1 MPTVKELKAELTT
14 LGLSTDGLKAVLQER
29 LNDHHASSEAQG
41 PTAQEI
47 EDSKQAQAD
56 AEAALKAES
65 EAKKAEVPQETA
77 PASSGSYYKQID
89 GVKYDRGLL
98 ELADSL
104 TKGAGD
110 GRISKDDATKLWE
123 DAMDGQG
130 VTDCE
135 RRTIQYIY
143 DTFNC
148 TDAGKKELASLLGLE
163 DDTAMEVD
171 EPNADA
177 EAQKKAGEAAAA
189 KAKADADAAAKAAA
203 AKAAADAAA
212 LAAAKA
218 KAQAEAAASAKAS
231 AAEEARLQAQA
242 ATDAAAEP
250 AQEATGD
257 KKKNGRKKKKK
268 KKKVRDDEEEEKAP
282 LVAPKKAQ
290 YAIEYVAGD
299 PDALDDPAFAEFK
312 RVFGHFLPP
321 EQLVGSKESAEREQE
336 EKKQAA
342 RAEKA
347 EMGVEEPAEDDDEEG
362 GNKMSKKKRKLLSR
376 LSIAQLKQLVKKPD
390 AVEAWDVTAQD
401 PRLLVHLKSY
411 KNSVGV
417 PRHWCQKRKYL
428 QGKRGIDKA
437 QFQLPEFIARTGITE
452 IRSTAQAKEGD
463 MSLKQKQR
471 EKMAPKMGKMDIDYQ
486 VLHDAFFRYQEKPR
500 MTGVGDLYHEGKE
513 FEIHLKEK
521 RPGDVSE
528 ELRKAIGMVDLVSP
542 PPWLINMQR
551 YGPPPSWPNLKIAG
565 LNAPIPQG
573 ANYGYHPGGWGKP
586 PVDEF
591 GRPLYGDVFGTGVS
605 KEPEAHK
612 LEVAKIRE
620 MGHWGELQEE
630 EEESESEEEEEDEEI
645 SGDES
650 VDEGGRQSVDTADQ
664 SGASSVISGMET
676 PESLDLRKRNTPAGS
691 TTPGDSSQGT
701 MVSSEPKQ
709 LYQVLEQKDASALG
723 GLMGSTHKYSVPS
736 MDKGTGAKLVQ
747 KQQVEGVQIA
757 LDPSEMEGL
766 DAETLAAKYQQA
778 QDAAKASQQG
788 EDYSDIIEENEKK
801 RKMQAD
807 RQDKSKKHK
816 DFKF

>member
-1 MPTVKELKAELTT
+1 MVSTVFNMPTVKELKAELTT

-29 LNDHHASSEAQG
+29 LNDRHASSEAQG

-189 KAKADADAAAKAAA
+189 KAKADADAAAKA
-203 AKAAADAAA
+203 
-212 LAAAKA
+212 

-242 ATDAAAEP
+242 ATHAAAEP

-336 EKKQAA
+336 EKMQAA

-347 EMGVEEPAEDDDEEG
+347 EMGVEEPADDDDEEG

-437 QFQLPEFIARTGITE
+437 QFQLPEFIA
-452 IRSTAQAKEGD
+452 
-463 MSLKQKQR
+463 
-471 EKMAPKMGKMDIDYQ
+471 
-486 VLHDAFFRYQEKPR
+486 
-500 MTGVGDLYHEGKE
+500 
-513 FEIHLKEK
+513 
-521 RPGDVSE
+521 
-528 ELRKAIGMVDLVSP
+528 
-542 PPWLINMQR
+542 
-551 YGPPPSWPNLKIAG
+551 
-565 LNAPIPQG
+565 
-573 ANYGYHPGGWGKP
+573 
-586 PVDEF
+586 
-591 GRPLYGDVFGTGVS
+591 
-605 KEPEAHK
+605 
-612 LEVAKIRE
+612 
-620 MGHWGELQEE
+620 
-630 EEESESEEEEEDEEI
+630 
-645 SGDES
+645 
-650 VDEGGRQSVDTADQ
+650 
-664 SGASSVISGMET
+664 
-676 PESLDLRKRNTPAGS
+676 
-691 TTPGDSSQGT
+691 
-701 MVSSEPKQ
+701 
-709 LYQVLEQKDASALG
+709 
-723 GLMGSTHKYSVPS
+723 
-736 MDKGTGAKLVQ
+736 
-747 KQQVEGVQIA
+747 
-757 LDPSEMEGL
+757 
-766 DAETLAAKYQQA
+766 
-778 QDAAKASQQG
+778 
-788 EDYSDIIEENEKK
+788 
-801 RKMQAD
+801 
-807 RQDKSKKHK
+807 
-816 DFKF
+816 